1 MNSRC
6 STFFR
11 NWKYSAKTFDQYCLE
26 RIPFKKLR
34 YTLIDKHES
43 FKMGLSEQ
51 EIISSKIKRSLFYQN
66 TLKEFLDNI
75 KGEFLYYWSY

>member
-1 MNSRC
+1 
-6 STFFR
+6 
-11 NWKYSAKTFDQYCLE
+11 
-26 RIPFKKLR
+26 
-34 YTLIDKHES
+34 
-43 FKMGLSEQ
+43 MGLSEQ